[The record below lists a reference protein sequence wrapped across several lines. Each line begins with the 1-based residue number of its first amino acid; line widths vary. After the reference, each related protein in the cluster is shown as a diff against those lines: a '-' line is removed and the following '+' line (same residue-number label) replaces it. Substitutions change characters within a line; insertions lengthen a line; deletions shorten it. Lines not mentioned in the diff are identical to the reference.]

1 MMSNYSLQEYEKW
14 ATIDKSY
21 QQVNAM
27 TGLYQCYCRFEF
39 SSILEPLKNKD
50 YNVCISYTYLDFGGG
65 IFVTMPL
72 GMCIGML
79 NNIGAALVIRYVKD
93 IRFNSAQKQRQ
104 ATFVAIFLMSYINS
118 GLFISWTPDI
128 SAQLAGVVVAENLTA
143 SWYQIFGI
151 MIFSSTLTTNLTP
164 YIALLFDFV
173 SSRLFKKRARSQL
186 YFSIERKYA
195 QLL

>member
-1 MMSNYSLQEYEKW
+1 
-14 ATIDKSY
+14 
-21 QQVNAM
+21 
-27 TGLYQCYCRFEF
+27 
-39 SSILEPLKNKD
+39 
-50 YNVCISYTYLDFGGG
+50 
-65 IFVTMPL
+65 
-72 GMCIGML
+72 
-79 NNIGAALVIRYVKD
+79 
-93 IRFNSAQKQRQ
+93 
-104 ATFVAIFLMSYINS
+104 MSYINS